1 MAVYSV
7 TQKYLTDNYAV
18 VVLLTNADPLEVGQ
32 SVTIAGVDATFNGTY
47 TVRELPQFYFTGVD
61 DQGFFQYDLQLP
73 IANQVLVA
81 KTADNVEIVA
91 ATGTLTTTP
100 TCTWITSDSQIE
112 DWLGIGTATA
122 ADQAF
127 ITQCRQAA
135 NEFCYRRRAEAG
147 YRNESL
153 TTVPNASVLLGS
165 IAYAAFLYRQRGAV
179 TDFASFDGLAAG
191 GSMGLS
197 PMIKQLLGV
206 DRPAV
211 A

>member
-7 TQKYLTDNYAV
+7 QQKYLTDNYAV
-18 VVLLTNADPLEVGQ
+18 IVLLTNADPLEVGQ

-47 TVRELPQFYFTGVD
+47 TVVGLPQYYFTGVNEE
-61 DQGFFQYDLQLP
+61 GFFLYDIELP
-73 IANQVLVA
+73 IANQVLYA
-81 KTADNVEIVA
+81 KTADNVNIVA

-100 TCTWITSDSQIE
+100 VCTWITAQQIE

-122 ADQAF
+122 ADTAF
-127 ITQCRQAA
+127 LTSCALAA
-135 NEFCYRRRAEAG
+135 NSFAYRRRLEAG

-153 TTVPNASVLLGS
+153 TTVPNGSVSLGT
-165 IAYAAFLYRQRGAV
+165 IMYGGALYRQRGGV
-179 TDFASFDGLAAG
+179 TDFASFDGLGTG
-191 GSMGLS
+191 GTMGLS

>member
-7 TQKYLTDNYAV
+7 KQKYLTDNYAV
-18 VVLLTNADPLEVGQ
+18 IVLLTNADPLEVGQ
-32 SVTIAGVDATFNGTY
+32 SVTIASVDATFNGTY
-47 TVRELPQFYFTGVD
+47 TVVGLPQYYFTGVD
-61 DQGFFQYDLQLP
+61 DQGFFVYDIEAP
-73 IANQVLVA
+73 IANQVLYA
-81 KTADNVEIVA
+81 KTVDNVNIVA

-100 TCTWITSDSQIE
+100 VCTWITAQQIE

-122 ADQAF
+122 ADTAF
-127 ITQCRQAA
+127 LTTCALAA
-135 NEFCYRRRAEAG
+135 NSFAYRRRLEAG

-153 TTVPNASVLLGS
+153 TTVPNGSVSLGT
-165 IAYAAFLYRQRGAV
+165 IMYGGALYRQRGGV
-179 TDFASFDGLAAG
+179 TDFATFDGLGTG
-191 GSMGLS
+191 GTMGLS

>member
-7 TQKYLTDNYAV
+7 KQKYLTDNYAV
-18 VVLLTNADPLEVGQ
+18 IVLLTNADPLEVGQ

-47 TVRELPQFYFTGVD
+47 TVVGLPQYYFTGVD
-61 DQGFFQYDLQLP
+61 DQGFFVYDIEAP
-73 IANQVLVA
+73 IANQVLYA
-81 KTADNVEIVA
+81 KTADNVNIVA

-100 TCTWITSDSQIE
+100 VCTWITAQQIE

-122 ADQAF
+122 TDTAF
-127 ITQCRQAA
+127 LTTCALAA
-135 NEFCYRRRAEAG
+135 NSFAYRRRLEAG

-153 TTVPNASVLLGS
+153 TTVPNGSVSLGTVMYGG
-165 IAYAAFLYRQRGAV
+165 ALYRQRGGV
-179 TDFASFDGLAAG
+179 TDFATFDGLGTG
-191 GSMGLS
+191 GTMGLS

>member
-7 TQKYLTDNYAV
+7 QQKYLTDNYAV
-18 VVLLTNADPLEVGQ
+18 IALLTNADPLEVGQ

-47 TVRELPQFYFTGVD
+47 TVIALPQYYFTGVNEE
-61 DQGFFQYDLQLP
+61 GFFLYDIELP
-73 IANQVLVA
+73 IANQVLYA
-81 KTADNVEIVA
+81 KTADNVNIVA

-100 TCTWITSDSQIE
+100 VCTWITAGQIE

-122 ADQAF
+122 ADTAF
-127 ITQCRQAA
+127 LTQCALAA
-135 NEFCYRRRAEAG
+135 NSFAYRRRAEAG

-153 TTVPNASVLLGS
+153 TTVPNGSVSLGA
-165 IAYAAFLYRQRGAV
+165 IMYGGALYRQRGGV
-179 TDFASFDGLAAG
+179 TDFASFDGLGTG
-191 GSMGLS
+191 GTMGLS

>member
-7 TQKYLTDNYAV
+7 QQKYLTDNYAV
-18 VVLLTNADPLEVGQ
+18 IALLTNADPLEVGQ

-47 TVRELPQFYFTGVD
+47 TVVGLPQYYFTGVD
-61 DQGFFQYDLQLP
+61 DQGFFVYDIEAP
-73 IANQVLVA
+73 IANQVLYA
-81 KTADNVEIVA
+81 KTADNVNIVA

-100 TCTWITSDSQIE
+100 VCTWITAQQIE

-122 ADQAF
+122 ADTAF
-127 ITQCRQAA
+127 LTSCALAA
-135 NEFCYRRRAEAG
+135 NSFAYRRRLEAG
-147 YRNESL
+147 YRMESL
-153 TTVPNASVLLGS
+153 TTVPNGSVSLGT
-165 IAYAAFLYRQRGAV
+165 IMYGGALYRQRGGV
-179 TDFASFDGLAAG
+179 TDFASFDGLGTG
-191 GSMGLS
+191 GTMGLS

>member
-7 TQKYLTDNYAV
+7 QQKYLTDNYAV
-18 VVLLTNADPLEVGQ
+18 IALLTNADPLEVGQ

-47 TVRELPQFYFTGVD
+47 TVVGLPQYYFTGVD
-61 DQGFFQYDLQLP
+61 DQGFFVYDIEAP
-73 IANQVLVA
+73 IANQVLYA
-81 KTADNVEIVA
+81 KTADNVNIVA

-100 TCTWITSDSQIE
+100 ICTWITAQQIE

-122 ADQAF
+122 ADTAF
-127 ITQCRQAA
+127 LTSCALAA
-135 NEFCYRRRAEAG
+135 NSFAYRRRLEAN
-147 YRNESL
+147 YKNESL
-153 TTVPNASVLLGS
+153 TTVPNGSVSLGT
-165 IAYAAFLYRQRGAV
+165 IMYGGALYRQRGGV
-179 TDFASFDGLAAG
+179 TDFASFDGLGTG
-191 GSMGLS
+191 GTMGLS

>member
-7 TQKYLTDNYAV
+7 QQKYLVDNYAV
-18 VVLLTNADPLEVGQ
+18 LVLLTNADPLEVGQ
-32 SVTIAGVDATFNGTY
+32 SFTVAGVDATFNGSY
-47 TVRELPQFYFTGVD
+47 TVVALPQYRFMGVD
-61 DQGFFQYDLQLP
+61 EYGFFQYEPEQP
-73 IANQVLVA
+73 IQNQVLYA
-81 KTADNVEIVA
+81 RTAANVIISP

-100 TCTWITSDSQIE
+100 TCTWITTDSQVE
-112 DWLGIGTATA
+112 DWLGIGTATT
-122 ADQAF
+122 ADQTF
-127 ITQCRQAA
+127 ITQCRLAA
-135 NEFCYRRRAEAG
+135 NEFCYRRRQEAG
-147 YRNESL
+147 YKDSL
-153 TTVPNASVLLGS
+153 TTSPNASVTLGS

-211 A
+211 F

>member
-7 TQKYLTDNYAV
+7 QQKYLTDNYAV
-18 VVLLTNADPLEVGQ
+18 IALLTNADPLEVGQ

-47 TVRELPQFYFTGVD
+47 TVVGLPQYYFTGVD
-61 DQGFFQYDLQLP
+61 DQGFFVYDIEAP
-73 IANQVLVA
+73 IANQVLYA
-81 KTADNVEIVA
+81 KTADNVNIVA

-100 TCTWITSDSQIE
+100 VCTWITAQQIE

-122 ADQAF
+122 ADTAF
-127 ITQCRQAA
+127 LTTCALAA
-135 NEFCYRRRAEAG
+135 NSFAYRRRLEAG

-153 TTVPNASVLLGS
+153 TTVPNGSVSLGTVMYGG
-165 IAYAAFLYRQRGAV
+165 ALYRQRGGV
-179 TDFASFDGLAAG
+179 TDFATFDGLGTG
-191 GSMGLS
+191 GTMGLS

>member
-7 TQKYLTDNYAV
+7 QQKYLTDNYAV
-18 VVLLTNADPLEVGQ
+18 IALITNADPLEVGQ

-47 TVRELPQFYFTGVD
+47 TVVALPQYYFTGVD
-61 DQGFFQYDLQLP
+61 EQGFFVYDIEAP
-73 IANQVLVA
+73 IANQVLYA
-81 KTADNVEIVA
+81 KTADNVNIVA

-100 TCTWITSDSQIE
+100 VCTWITAQQIE

-122 ADQAF
+122 ADTAF
-127 ITQCRQAA
+127 LTSCALAA
-135 NEFCYRRRAEAG
+135 NSFAYRRRLEAG

-153 TTVPNASVLLGS
+153 TTVPNGSVSLGT
-165 IAYAAFLYRQRGAV
+165 IMYGGALYRQRGGV
-179 TDFASFDGLAAG
+179 TDFATFDGLGTG
-191 GSMGLS
+191 GTMGLS

>member
-7 TQKYLTDNYAV
+7 QQKYLTDNYAV
-18 VVLLTNADPLEVGQ
+18 IALLTNADPLEVGQ

-47 TVRELPQFYFTGVD
+47 TVIALPQYYFTGVNEE
-61 DQGFFQYDLQLP
+61 GFFLYDIEAP
-73 IANQVLVA
+73 IANQVLYA
-81 KTADNVEIVA
+81 KTADNVNIVA

-100 TCTWITSDSQIE
+100 VCTWITAQQIE

-122 ADQAF
+122 ADTAF
-127 ITQCRQAA
+127 LTSCALAA
-135 NEFCYRRRAEAG
+135 NSFAYRRRLEAG
-147 YRNESL
+147 YRMESL
-153 TTVPNASVLLGS
+153 TTVPNGSVSLGT
-165 IAYAAFLYRQRGAV
+165 IMYGGALYRQRGGV
-179 TDFASFDGLAAG
+179 TDFATFDGLGTG
-191 GSMGLS
+191 GTMGLS

>member
-7 TQKYLTDNYAV
+7 SQKYLTDNYAV
-18 VVLLTNADPLEVGQ
+18 LVLLTNADPLEVGQ
-32 SVTIAGVDATFNGTY
+32 SVTIAGVDATFNGSY
-47 TVRELPQFYFTGVD
+47 TVVALPQYYFTGVD
-61 DQGFFQYDLQLP
+61 DQGFFHYDIEAP
-73 IANQVLVA
+73 IANQVLFA
-81 KTADNVEIVA
+81 KTADNVNVVA
-91 ATGTLTTTP
+91 ASGTLTTTP
-100 TCTWITSDSQIE
+100 TCTWVTTDAQIE

-127 ITQCRQAA
+127 ITQCRLAG
-135 NEFCYRRRAEAG
+135 NEFAYRRRREAG

-153 TTVPNASVLLGS
+153 TTVPNPSVLLGT
-165 IAYAAFLYRQRGAV
+165 IAYSAFLYKQRGSV

>member
-47 TVRELPQFYFTGVD
+47 TVVALPQYYFTGVD
-61 DQGFFQYDLQLP
+61 DQGFFHYDIEAP
-73 IANQVLVA
+73 IANQVLFA
-81 KTADNVEIVA
+81 KTADNVNVVA
-91 ATGTLTTTP
+91 ASGTLTTTP
-100 TCTWITSDSQIE
+100 SCTWVTTDAQVE

-122 ADQAF
+122 ADQTF
-127 ITQCRQAA
+127 ITQCRLAA
-135 NEFCYRRRAEAG
+135 NEFAYRRRREAG

-153 TTVPNASVLLGS
+153 STVPNPSVLLGTV
-165 IAYAAFLYRQRGAV
+165 AYAAFLYKQRGSV

>member
-7 TQKYLTDNYAV
+7 QQKYLTDNYAV
-18 VVLLTNADPLEVGQ
+18 IALLTNADPLEVGQ

-47 TVRELPQFYFTGVD
+47 TVIGLPQYYFTGVNEE
-61 DQGFFQYDLQLP
+61 GFFLYDIEAP
-73 IANQVLVA
+73 IANQVLYA
-81 KTADNVEIVA
+81 KTADNVNIVA

-100 TCTWITSDSQIE
+100 VCTWITAQQIE

-122 ADQAF
+122 ADTAF
-127 ITQCRQAA
+127 LTTCALAA
-135 NEFCYRRRAEAG
+135 NSFAYRRRLEAG

-153 TTVPNASVLLGS
+153 TTVPNGSVSLGTVMYGG
-165 IAYAAFLYRQRGAV
+165 ALYRQRGGV
-179 TDFASFDGLAAG
+179 TDFATFDGLGTG
-191 GSMGLS
+191 GTMGLS

>member
-47 TVRELPQFYFTGVD
+47 TVRELPQYYFTGVD
-61 DQGFFQYDLQLP
+61 EQGFFQYDIEAP
-73 IANQVLVA
+73 IQNQVLFA
-81 KTADNVEIVA
+81 KTAANVNIVA

-100 TCTWITSDSQIE
+100 TCTWVTADSQVE

-127 ITQCRQAA
+127 ITQCRLSA
-135 NEFCYRRRAEAG
+135 NEFAYRRRAEAG

-153 TTVPNASVLLGS
+153 STVPNASVLLGT
-165 IAYAAFLYRQRGAV
+165 IAYAGFLYRQRGAV

>member
-7 TQKYLTDNYAV
+7 KQKYLTDNYAV
-18 VVLLTNADPLEVGQ
+18 IVLLTNADPLEVGQ
-32 SVTIAGVDATFNGTY
+32 SVTIASVDATFNGTY
-47 TVRELPQFYFTGVD
+47 TVIGLPQYYFTGVD
-61 DQGFFQYDLQLP
+61 NQGFFVYDIEAP
-73 IANQVLVA
+73 IANQVLYA
-81 KTADNVEIVA
+81 KTADNVNIVA

-100 TCTWITSDSQIE
+100 VCTWITAGQIE

-122 ADQAF
+122 ADTAF
-127 ITQCRQAA
+127 LTTCALAA
-135 NEFCYRRRAEAG
+135 NSFAYRRRLEAG

-153 TTVPNASVLLGS
+153 TSVPNGSVSLGT
-165 IAYAAFLYRQRGAV
+165 IMYGGALYRQRGGV
-179 TDFASFDGLAAG
+179 TDFATFDGLGTG
-191 GSMGLS
+191 GTMGLS

>member
-7 TQKYLTDNYAV
+7 QQKYLTDNYAV
-18 VVLLTNADPLEVGQ
+18 IVLLTNADPLEVGQ

-47 TVRELPQFYFTGVD
+47 TVVGLPQYYFTGVD
-61 DQGFFQYDLQLP
+61 DQGFFVYDIEAP
-73 IANQVLVA
+73 IANQVLYA
-81 KTADNVEIVA
+81 KTADNVNIVA

-100 TCTWITSDSQIE
+100 VCTWITAQQIE

-122 ADQAF
+122 ADTAF
-127 ITQCRQAA
+127 LTSCALAA
-135 NEFCYRRRAEAG
+135 NSFAYRRRLEAG

-153 TTVPNASVLLGS
+153 TTVPNGSVSLGT
-165 IAYAAFLYRQRGAV
+165 IMYGGALYRQRGGV
-179 TDFASFDGLAAG
+179 TDFASFDGLGTG
-191 GSMGLS
+191 GTMGLS

>member
-7 TQKYLTDNYAV
+7 QQKYLTDNYAV
-18 VVLLTNADPLEVGQ
+18 IALLTNADPLEVGQ

-47 TVRELPQFYFTGVD
+47 TVVGLPQYYFTGID
-61 DQGFFQYDLQLP
+61 DQGFFVYDIEAP
-73 IANQVLVA
+73 IANQVLYA
-81 KTADNVEIVA
+81 KTADNVNIVA

-100 TCTWITSDSQIE
+100 VCTWITAQQIE

-122 ADQAF
+122 ADTAF
-127 ITQCRQAA
+127 LTSCALAA
-135 NEFCYRRRAEAG
+135 NSFAYRRRLEAG

-153 TTVPNASVLLGS
+153 TTVPNGSVSLGT
-165 IAYAAFLYRQRGAV
+165 IMYGGALYRQRGGV
-179 TDFASFDGLAAG
+179 TDFATFDGLGTG
-191 GSMGLS
+191 GTMGLS

>member
-7 TQKYLTDNYAV
+7 QQKYLTDNYAV
-18 VVLLTNADPLEVGQ
+18 IVLLTNADPLEVGQ

-47 TVRELPQFYFTGVD
+47 TVVGLPQYYFTGVD
-61 DQGFFQYDLQLP
+61 DQGFFVYDIEAP
-73 IANQVLVA
+73 IANQVLYA
-81 KTADNVEIVA
+81 KTADNVNIVA

-100 TCTWITSDSQIE
+100 VCTWITAQQIE

-122 ADQAF
+122 ADTAF
-127 ITQCRQAA
+127 LTSCALAA
-135 NEFCYRRRAEAG
+135 NSFAYRRRLEAG
-147 YRNESL
+147 YRMESL
-153 TTVPNASVLLGS
+153 TTVPNGSVSLGT
-165 IAYAAFLYRQRGAV
+165 IMYGGALYRQRGGV
-179 TDFASFDGLAAG
+179 TDFASFDGLGTG
-191 GSMGLS
+191 GTMGLS

>member
-7 TQKYLTDNYAV
+7 QQKYLTDNYAV
-18 VVLLTNADPLEVGQ
+18 IVLLTNADPLEVGQ

-47 TVRELPQFYFTGVD
+47 TVVGLPQYYFTGVD
-61 DQGFFQYDLQLP
+61 EQGFFVYDIEAP
-73 IANQVLVA
+73 IANQVLYA
-81 KTADNVEIVA
+81 KTADNVNIVA

-100 TCTWITSDSQIE
+100 VCTWITAQQIE

-122 ADQAF
+122 ADTAF
-127 ITQCRQAA
+127 LTSCALAA
-135 NEFCYRRRAEAG
+135 NSFAYRRRLEAG

-153 TTVPNASVLLGS
+153 TTVPNGSVSLGT
-165 IAYAAFLYRQRGAV
+165 IMYGGALYRQRGGV
-179 TDFASFDGLAAG
+179 TDFATFDGLGTG
-191 GSMGLS
+191 GTMGLS

>member
-7 TQKYLTDNYAV
+7 QQKYLTDNYAV
-18 VVLLTNADPLEVGQ
+18 IVLLTNADPLEVGQ

-47 TVRELPQFYFTGVD
+47 TVVGLPQYYFTGVD
-61 DQGFFQYDLQLP
+61 DQGFFVYDIEAP
-73 IANQVLVA
+73 IANQVLYA
-81 KTADNVEIVA
+81 KTADNVNIVA

-100 TCTWITSDSQIE
+100 VCTWITAQQIE

-122 ADQAF
+122 ADTAF
-127 ITQCRQAA
+127 LTTCALAA
-135 NEFCYRRRAEAG
+135 NSFAYRRRLEAG

-153 TTVPNASVLLGS
+153 TTVPNGSVSLGT
-165 IAYAAFLYRQRGAV
+165 IMYGGALYRQRGGV
-179 TDFASFDGLAAG
+179 TDFATFDGLGTG
-191 GSMGLS
+191 GTMGLS

>member
-7 TQKYLTDNYAV
+7 QQKYLTDNYAV
-18 VVLLTNADPLEVGQ
+18 IALLTNADPLEVGP

-47 TVRELPQFYFTGVD
+47 TVVGLPQYYFTGVD
-61 DQGFFQYDLQLP
+61 DQGFFVYDIEAP
-73 IANQVLVA
+73 IANQVLYA
-81 KTADNVEIVA
+81 KTADNVNIVA

-100 TCTWITSDSQIE
+100 VCTWITAQQIE

-122 ADQAF
+122 ADTAF
-127 ITQCRQAA
+127 LTSCALAA
-135 NEFCYRRRAEAG
+135 NSFAYRRRLEAG

-153 TTVPNASVLLGS
+153 TTVPNGSVSLGT
-165 IAYAAFLYRQRGAV
+165 IMYGGALYRQRGGV
-179 TDFASFDGLAAG
+179 TDFASFDGLGTG
-191 GSMGLS
+191 GTMGLS

>member
-7 TQKYLTDNYAV
+7 QQKYLTDNYAV
-18 VVLLTNADPLEVGQ
+18 IVLLTNADPLEVGQ

-47 TVRELPQFYFTGVD
+47 TVVGLPQYYFTGVNEE
-61 DQGFFQYDLQLP
+61 GFFLYDIELP
-73 IANQVLVA
+73 IANQVLYA
-81 KTADNVEIVA
+81 KTADNVNIVA

-100 TCTWITSDSQIE
+100 VCTWITAGQIE

-122 ADQAF
+122 ADTAF
-127 ITQCRQAA
+127 LTSCALAA
-135 NEFCYRRRAEAG
+135 NSFAYRRRAEAG

-153 TTVPNASVLLGS
+153 TTVPNGSVSLGA
-165 IAYAAFLYRQRGAV
+165 IMYGGALYRQRGGV
-179 TDFASFDGLAAG
+179 TDFATFDGLGTG
-191 GSMGLS
+191 GTMGLS